1 MQPETMKKIL
11 LDIIFIV
18 IAAATLVALNQYGLF
33 EKYIGFALI
42 PILIAYYLGQY
53 VAKKHHS

>member
-1 MQPETMKKIL
+1 MKKIL